1 MAKLD
6 VDIKSYIAENIDK
19 NVFSHVYMHLPQ
31 DESLIE
37 TRGKLFSAVDIKGP
51 EGFDGQAFIDPFLD
65 DLEDEY
71 FTETVS
77 GILNILDKSINNAYT
92 NMSKKIIDENIES
105 NVDFN
110 IICLVVWGDIVYMAR
125 IGTSYI
131 YLLRENKILN
141 LSDHLLSVSQNVVS
155 TASGYAKDGDIF
167 VLATSGS
174 NLYLTEDKINQ
185 IVGLEDSDLAEL
197 SIGINKGDIS
207 FFILDIKDTGDEI
220 DDKILEES
228 YTKDQKEDEILNEQ
242 NLDSE
247 HPQTGDAHDT
257 EGNLDLGRFSSD
269 KIKSTI
275 NGFDLKRK
283 STNISSFLKSNT
295 ASTSSKVGTR
305 LKEEFKKIE
314 WKVIAKSI
322 ITVIITFFQFLLDSV
337 LYLKDRTK
345 RQYKVRMTR
354 DIDILKNEKFTV
366 LGIIVVIILA
376 FFFLR

>member
-37 TRGKLFSAVDIKGP
+37 TRGKLFSAIDIKGP

-71 FTETVS
+71 FTDTVS

-110 IICLVVWGDIVYMAR
+110 IICLVIWGDIVYMAR
-125 IGTSYI
+125 IGTSLI

-141 LSDHLLSVSQNVVS
+141 LSNHLLSVSQNVVS
-155 TASGYAKDGDIF
+155 TASGYAKEGDIF

-185 IVGLEDSDLAEL
+185 IVTLEDSDLSEL
-197 SIGINKGDIS
+197 NIGINNGDIS
-207 FFILDIKDTGDEI
+207 FFVIDIKDTGDEI
-220 DDKILEES
+220 NDKILEES
-228 YTKDQKEDEILNEQ
+228 YTPDIRENEVRNDQNIEDK
-242 NLDSE
+242 SS
-247 HPQTGDAHDT
+247 QTSNNSDA
-257 EGNLDLGRFSSD
+257 NLDLERFSSD

-275 NGFDLKRK
+275 NGFDLRRK
-283 STNISSFLKSNT
+283 SSNVSSFLKSN
-295 ASTSSKVGTR
+295 SVKTSSKVGTR

-314 WKVIAKSI
+314 WKKIVKSI
-322 ITVIITFFQFLLDSV
+322 ITVIITFFQLLIDSA

-345 RQYKVRMTR
+345 RQYKVRIAR
-354 DIDILKNEKFTV
+354 DMDILKNEKWTV
-366 LGIIVVIILA
+366 ICIIVVIIFA

>member
-51 EGFDGQAFIDPFLD
+51 EGFNGQDFIDPFLD
-65 DLEDEY
+65 DLEDVY
-71 FTETVS
+71 FTDTVS
-77 GILNILDKSINNAYT
+77 SILNILDKSINNAYT

-105 NVDFN
+105 NIDFN
-110 IICLVVWGDIVYMAR
+110 IICLVIWGDIVYMAR
-125 IGTSYI
+125 IGTSLI

-155 TASGYAKDGDIF
+155 TASGYAKDKDIF

-185 IVGLEDSDLAEL
+185 IVNLESSDLSDL
-197 SIGINKGDIS
+197 DIGVNNGDIS
-207 FFILDIKDTGDEI
+207 FFVIDIKDTGDEI
-220 DDKILEES
+220 NDKILEKSYLES
-228 YTKDQKEDEILNEQ
+228 QKEDDIIDDQ
-242 NLDSE
+242 NLEDG
-247 HPQTGDAHDT
+247 HPSSDHDNND
-257 EGNLDLGRFSSD
+257 NLDLGRFSSD

-275 NGFDLKRK
+275 NGFDLKKK
-283 STNISSFLKSNT
+283 SSNISSFLKSNT
-295 ASTSSKVGTR
+295 SKTSSKIGTK

-314 WKVIAKSI
+314 WRKIAKSI
-322 ITVIITFFQFLLDSV
+322 ITVIITIFQLLIDTA

-345 RQYKVRMTR
+345 RQYRVRITR
-354 DIDILKNEKFTV
+354 DIDILKNEKWTLV
-366 LGIIVVIILA
+366 GIIVVIILA
-376 FFFLR
+376 FFFTR

>member
-37 TRGKLFSAVDIKGP
+37 TRGKLFSAIDIKGP

-71 FTETVS
+71 FTDTVS

-110 IICLVVWGDIVYMAR
+110 IICLVIWGDIVYMAR
-125 IGTSYI
+125 IGTSLI

-141 LSDHLLSVSQNVVS
+141 LSNHLLSMSQNVVS
-155 TASGYAKDGDIF
+155 TASGYAKEGDIF

-185 IVGLEDSDLAEL
+185 IVTLEDSDLSEL
-197 SIGINKGDIS
+197 NIGINNGDIS
-207 FFILDIKDTGDEI
+207 FFVIDIKDTGDEI
-220 DDKILEES
+220 NDKILEES
-228 YTKDQKEDEILNEQ
+228 YTPDIRENEVRNDQNIEDK
-242 NLDSE
+242 SS
-247 HPQTGDAHDT
+247 QTSNNSDA
-257 EGNLDLGRFSSD
+257 NLDLERFSSD

-275 NGFDLKRK
+275 NGFDLRRK
-283 STNISSFLKSNT
+283 SSNVSSFLKSN
-295 ASTSSKVGTR
+295 SVKTSSKVGTR

-314 WKVIAKSI
+314 WKKIVKSI
-322 ITVIITFFQFLLDSV
+322 ITVIITFFQLLIDSA

-345 RQYKVRMTR
+345 RQYKVRIAR
-354 DIDILKNEKFTV
+354 DMDILKNEKWTV
-366 LGIIVVIILA
+366 ICIIVVIIFA

>member
-37 TRGKLFSAVDIKGP
+37 TRGKLFSAIDIKGP

-71 FTETVS
+71 FTDTVS

-110 IICLVVWGDIVYMAR
+110 IICLVIWGDIVYMAR
-125 IGTSYI
+125 IGTSLI

-141 LSDHLLSVSQNVVS
+141 LSNHLLSVSQNVVS
-155 TASGYAKDGDIF
+155 TASGYAKDGDMF

-185 IVGLEDSDLAEL
+185 IVNLEESDLSEL
-197 SIGINKGDIS
+197 NIGINNGDIS
-207 FFILDIKDTGDEI
+207 FFVIDIKDTGDEI
-220 DDKILEES
+220 NDQILKES
-228 YTKDQKEDEILNEQ
+228 SAPDINENEVGDEQNIEDE
-242 NLDSE
+242 S
-247 HPQTGDAHDT
+247 PQTSNNSDA
-257 EGNLDLGRFSSD
+257 NLDLGRFSSD

-275 NGFDLKRK
+275 NGFDLRK
-283 STNISSFLKSNT
+283 KSSNVSSFLKSN
-295 ASTSSKVGTR
+295 SVKTSSKVSAR

-314 WKVIAKSI
+314 WKKITKSI
-322 ITVIITFFQFLLDSV
+322 ITVIITFFQLLIDSA
-337 LYLKDRTK
+337 LYFKDRTK
-345 RQYKVRMTR
+345 RQYKVRITR
-354 DIDILKNEKFTV
+354 DIDILKNEKWTV
-366 LGIIVVIILA
+366 ICIIIVIIFA

>member
-37 TRGKLFSAVDIKGP
+37 TRGKLFSAIDIKGP

-71 FTETVS
+71 FTDTVS
-77 GILNILDKSINNAYT
+77 SILNILDKSINTAYT

-110 IICLVVWGDIVYMAR
+110 IICLVIWGDIVYMAR
-125 IGTSYI
+125 IGTSLI

-141 LSDHLLSVSQNVVS
+141 LSNHLLSVSQNVVS

-185 IVGLEDSDLAEL
+185 IVTLEDSDLSEL
-197 SIGINKGDIS
+197 NIGVNNGDIS
-207 FFILDIKDTGDEI
+207 FFVIDINDTGDEI
-220 DDKILEES
+220 NDKILEES
-228 YTKDQKEDEILNEQ
+228 YTPDMNENEVRNDQNIENES
-242 NLDSE
+242 L
-247 HPQTGDAHDT
+247 QTSNNSDA
-257 EGNLDLGRFSSD
+257 NLDLGRFSSD
-269 KIKSTI
+269 KIKNTI
-275 NGFDLKRK
+275 NGFDLRRK
-283 STNISSFLKSNT
+283 SSNVSSFLKSN
-295 ASTSSKVGTR
+295 SVKTSSKVGTR
-305 LKEEFKKIE
+305 VKEEFKKIE
-314 WKVIAKSI
+314 WKKIAKSI
-322 ITVIITFFQFLLDSV
+322 ITVIITFSQLLIDSA

-345 RQYKVRMTR
+345 RQYKVRIAR
-354 DIDILKNEKFTV
+354 DIDILKNEKWTV
-366 LGIIVVIILA
+366 ICIIVVIIFA